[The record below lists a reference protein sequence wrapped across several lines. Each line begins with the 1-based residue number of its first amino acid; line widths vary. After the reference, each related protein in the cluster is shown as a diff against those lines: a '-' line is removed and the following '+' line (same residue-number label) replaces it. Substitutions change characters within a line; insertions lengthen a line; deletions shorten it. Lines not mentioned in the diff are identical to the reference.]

1 MEGFSLS
8 CNIIAVLTLA
18 GQLTELGTKYAKR
31 AKTGTQEQDVLLLE
45 LKALSEVLECVKR
58 LVDDPAAAP
67 GHAAATTAT
76 TTATTTAAATTTT
89 AATTTAT
96 IATATT
102 ASGNSGGHAVPE
114 TAKSLRG
121 LIDRCGNSLKEMLQK
136 LEGHDTGSQLMR
148 KGSSLSWPLKAEETR
163 DWAQR
168 IRRYKANFP
177 IALSA
182 DEL

>member
-18 GQLTELGTKYAKR
+18 GQLTELGTRYAKR

-58 LVDDPAAAP
+58 LVDDPTAAP
-67 GHAAATTAT
+67 GHVTATTATTATATTATAT
-76 TTATTTAAATTTT
+76 TTATITTT
-89 AATTTAT
+89 
-96 IATATT
+96 TT
-102 ASGNSGGHAVPE
+102 ASGNSGSHVVPE
-114 TAKSLRG
+114 TAKSLRS

-136 LEGHDTGSQLMR
+136 LEGHETGSQLMR